1 MRKPLHSK
9 NPTGIQAPKTTAN
22 VKHRTYFTADGRQQQ
37 RLQHGL
43 NIIREQLSD
52 GSQRTVKVVAK

>member
-1 MRKPLHSK
+1 MK
-9 NPTGIQAPKTTAN
+9 PTGIDEVVASAKAD
-22 VKHRTYFTADGRQQQ
+22 VVRRTYFTADGRQQQ